1 MTAQSNFGTQI
12 HKTATKLLRLIRL
25 RAVTGQRS
33 PVNCVVFSPTE
44 KTVASSSANDVIRL
58 WDVQTGRQV
67 RMLRHGNN
75 VNALVFSPDGRML
88 ASRGDDGI
96 VRLWDTSTGRQQRAL
111 NGHQREWYALAI
123 SPDG

>member
-67 RMLRHGNN
+67 RMLRHGN
-75 VNALVFSPDGRML
+75 
-88 ASRGDDGI
+88 DGI
-96 VRLWDTSTGRQQRAL
+96 VRLWDTSTGRQQRTL
-111 NGHQREWYALAI
+111 NGHQRECYSLAI
-123 SPDG
+123 SPD